1 MKDQMAYED
10 ALQADLHE
18 SKSKVRDQSDHIQAL
33 EHQLSEL
40 NQFAQ
45 EGKGAT

>member
-10 ALQADLHE
+10 VLQVDLNE

-33 EHQLSEL
+33 EQ
-40 NQFAQ
+40 
-45 EGKGAT
+45 